1 MYINLLKQ
9 INFKLFIVLI
19 IQALIPS
26 IYSTFRIYI
35 LDSYPNANALNIASQ
50 QMWLGIIY
58 EVFEEAIIAP
68 LFFFFG
74 KIKDKN
80 SYEEKYTFINKVRS
94 SILIITLIY
103 IVMSLIINIFL

>member
-1 MYINLLKQ
+1 MNLLRK

-26 IYSTFRIYI
+26 IYSTFRIYL
-35 LDSYPNANALNIASQ
+35 LDSYPDASAINIASQ

-68 LFFFFG
+68 LFFFLG
-74 KIKDKN
+74 NIKDDDINNHKEN
-80 SYEEKYTFINKVRS
+80 FYLYYNGFNYKYICRKPSYCNETAN
-94 SILIITLIY
+94 
-103 IVMSLIINIFL
+103 